1 MDTLREYSGY
11 IWFMFTRVNAQ
22 IVSVRILRKWDTAH
36 IPMGVCRRI
45 FNELGI
51 NTERDY
57 VSISPE
63 SAEAL
68 VGLLTTLGIE
78 FRQTTGN

>member
-1 MDTLREYSGY
+1 MDTLREYSGQ
-11 IWFMFTRVNAQ
+11 IWIMFTRMNAN
-22 IVSVRILRKWDTAH
+22 ITNVRIHRNWSMEH
-36 IPMGVCRRI
+36 IPSGVCMKI

-63 SAEAL
+63 DAESL
-68 VGLLTTLGIE
+68 MGLLSILGIK
-78 FRQTTGN
+78 FRRTTGN

>member
-22 IVSVRILRKWDTAH
+22 IVSVRIHRNWDTAH
-36 IPMGVCRRI
+36 IPVGVCRRI
-45 FNELGI
+45 FNELGMY
-51 NTERDY
+51 TERDY

-63 SAEAL
+63 AAESL
-68 VGLLTTLGIE
+68 VGLLTTLGIK

>member
-1 MDTLREYSGY
+1 MDTLREYAGQ
-11 IWFMFTRVNAQ
+11 IWFMFTRMNAN
-22 IVSVRILRKWDTAH
+22 ITNVRIHRVWSAEQ
-36 IPMGVCRRI
+36 IPSGVRMRI

-63 SAEAL
+63 DVESLA
-68 VGLLTTLGIE
+68 GLLTILGIK
-78 FRQTTGN
+78 FRRTTGN

>member
-1 MDTLREYSGY
+1 MDTLREYAGG

-22 IVSVRILRKWDTAH
+22 IVSVRIHQTWDRAP
-36 IPMGVCRRI
+36 IPPGVCRRM

-51 NTERDY
+51 STERGY

-63 SAEAL
+63 DAESLA
-68 VGLLTTLGIE
+68 GLLTILGIE
-78 FRQTTGN
+78 FRRTAGN